1 MMLELQMPNN
11 SQNNNSNSNLTEL
24 VTSRNS
30 SVITPNTNSKS
41 YTYEP
46 INSQNKEKSQWIYY
60 FHKLILHIS
69 FHMTLLSILEP
80 IFFFYYAVP
89 MERQLFFD
97 QLEDFTHYQ
106 QEIMES
112 HNAQMIRNQ
121 PFYDAFIEFLNY
133 ENAQIDT
140 LLISMNND
148 ANIAKQQNNHYNA
161 GLEHIAYL
169 FPIGMGSFTILYYT
183 TIQYLYNYKNLGIQ
197 VLGEH
202 ISLMIFVAAYEFW
215 FFTHVILKYHP
226 FTAEGVME
234 FLVNCFFV
242 RVFQYYPELSIIQ
255 HNVTASCE
263 P

>member
-11 SQNNNSNSNLTEL
+11 SENNNSNSNLTEL

-30 SVITPNTNSKS
+30 SATTPTINSNFH
-41 YTYEP
+41 TYEP
-46 INSQNKEKSQWIYY
+46 INSQNKENSHWIYY

-80 IFFFYYAVP
+80 IFFFEYAVP

-97 QLEDFTHYQ
+97 QLSDFTHYQ
-106 QEIMES
+106 HEIMES
-112 HNAQMIRNQ
+112 HSAQNIRNQ
-121 PFYDAFIEFLNY
+121 PFYNAFIDFLNY
-133 ENAQIDT
+133 QNAEIDT
-140 LLISMNND
+140 LLISMEND
-148 ANIAKQQNNHYNA
+148 ANTAKKENDNYND
-161 GLEHIAYL
+161 GLEHNAYM
-169 FPIGMGSFTILYYT
+169 FPVGMGSFTLLYYA
-183 TIQYLYNYKNLGIQ
+183 TIQYFYNYKNMGLQ

-226 FTAEGVME
+226 FTKEGVMN

-242 RVFQYYPELSIIQ
+242 RVFQYYPELSILQ
-255 HNVTASCE
+255 QNVTASCDT
-263 P
+263 

>member
-30 SVITPNTNSKS
+30 SAITPNTNSKS

-46 INSQNKEKSQWIYY
+46 INSQNKEKSPWIYY

-106 QEIMES
+106 HEIMES

-140 LLISMNND
+140 LLISMNDD

-242 RVFQYYPELSIIQ
+242 RVFQYYPEISIIQ

-263 P
+263 T